1 MVSAVLVALLLLVTP
16 SSAEEPVLRFLNH
29 TPALPDLLYT
39 EYTLH
44 QKKAKHAL
52 VEAIQLYASGKLPP
66 NWDRTPFDDV
76 LVALP
81 LHSSIVHTTDGRGGS
96 DKFYVGPNAIR
107 HLGREFIVYGAGIA
121 NDPYFEVEMAKLGAS
136 VYGFD
141 CTVCRSALNSA
152 NE

>member
-1 MVSAVLVALLLLVTP
+1 MLASAALVSLLWVSP
-16 SSAEEPVLRFLNH
+16 SAAQEPVLRFLNH

-52 VEAIQLYASGKLPP
+52 VDAIALYASGKLPP
-66 NWDRTPFDDV
+66 NWDRNPFDDV

-81 LHSSIVHTTDGRGGS
+81 LHSSVVHSTDGKGGS

-121 NDPYFEVEMAKLGAS
+121 NDPFFEVEMARLGAA

-141 CTVCRSALNSA
+141 CTVF
-152 NE
+152 